1 MHHRLVRPDV
11 ERGQRTRR
19 FVRMDPSLAMELL
32 AAHVVA
38 ASQRLAGG
46 GDSAQLAKQTVAA
59 LLRCLGVDDQDARRL
74 AQGPLR
80 YSNARPVPLLR
91 LAAPDAFRE

>member
-38 ASQRLAGG
+38 ASRRLAGG
-46 GDSAQLAKQTVAA
+46 GGSVQHARQTVAA
-59 LLRCLGVDDQDARRL
+59 LLRCLGADAHDARRL

-80 YSNARPVPLLR
+80 NSNVQPGPLLQ